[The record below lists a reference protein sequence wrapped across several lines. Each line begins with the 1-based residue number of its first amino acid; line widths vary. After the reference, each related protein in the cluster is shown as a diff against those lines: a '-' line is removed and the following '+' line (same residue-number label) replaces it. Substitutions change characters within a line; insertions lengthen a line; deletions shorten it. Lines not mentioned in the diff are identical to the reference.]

1 MPGLYLGYPQFSYG
15 GFSFLM
21 VDPWPGDWAANW
33 HSSDEVYIGYNDG
46 YYLYDRSHPLEALAI
61 TIRL

>member
-1 MPGLYLGYPQFSYG
+1 MYMGYPQFSYG

-21 VDPWPGDWAANW
+21 VDPWPGDWSANW
-33 HSSDEVYIGYNDG
+33 YSSDDVYIDYNDG
-46 YYLYDRSHPLEALAI
+46 YYLHDRSHPQEALAI